1 MKPHD
6 IQGHVNPRYAN
17 SGQLSEPA
25 AYVMLHLAGTDP
37 MSGHANNDNQLG
49 KPATHVR
56 ADTSD
61 WLFNAFKMKA
71 GTRQKVMK
79 FGGGRKDQ
87 NICNGLGLLSG
98 DRSFY
103 LHSRSATLM
112 APTQVITL
120 SGTVARAIAK

>member
-61 WLFNAFKMKA
+61 WF
-71 GTRQKVMK
+71 
-79 FGGGRKDQ
+79 
-87 NICNGLGLLSG
+87 
-98 DRSFY
+98 
-103 LHSRSATLM
+103 
-112 APTQVITL
+112 
-120 SGTVARAIAK
+120 